1 MEPEQNNP
9 GISLFRTMYKLN
21 WCFLSENGLEQA
33 RVRPIKHILSS
44 CNLYKDVFPSI
55 LLLYSA
61 RVRSCDTPPWSLF
74 KFPNRALWER
84 FAWALFYRTLQNKM
98 EWKGRKPSGIK
109 RPKVCIFQH
118 ERKNSYNSN
127 DKNKKRL
134 IPLGMSQGIR
144 FPVWILKTWL
154 FSQPARHEGVK
165 GEGPGRAKKK
175 GNSPLSLPSR
185 SPFNAATDA
194 SLVSHTFHWLSRQK
208 KGGNLSLSLVKVI
221 GV

>member
-33 RVRPIKHILSS
+33 RVRPINHILSS

-84 FAWALFYRTLQNKM
+84 FAGALFYRTLQNKV

-109 RPKVCIFQH
+109 RPKVCIFQN
-118 ERKNSYNSN
+118 EKNCSKSN

-154 FSQPARHEGVK
+154 FSQPARQEGVK
-165 GEGPGRAKKK
+165 GEGPGRAKKR
-175 GNSPLSLPSR
+175 GIRPSPSPPVRLLMLPRTPLWSR
-185 SPFNAATDA
+185 TLFICC
-194 SLVSHTFHWLSRQK
+194 FRQK
-208 KGGNLSLSLVKVI
+208 NGGNLSLSLAKVI
-221 GV
+221 CV